1 MEGVGIA
8 GIARW
13 LPDGGSLLCCSLSDD
28 GGSVQRNSSI
38 CGGGGRAQCSS
49 ALAED
54 MVQQRPFEAH
64 SATGASVAMAD
75 MHGSDDY

>member
-38 CGGGGRAQCSS
+38 CEVVDVHNAATLWQKTWCNNGFLKLTAQREHWRR
-49 ALAED
+49 LAR
-54 MVQQRPFEAH
+54 Q
-64 SATGASVAMAD
+64 
-75 MHGSDDY
+75 